1 MGFVDAIDDKQL
13 DEEVDEY
20 LMRAIDARNIDRLRS
35 EHCKPILL
43 SFKDNDLE
51 LKVSFEW
58 QGVCGAAWKSS
69 MKSQPTI

>member
-51 LKVSFEW
+51 LKVSFE
-58 QGVCGAAWKSS
+58 
-69 MKSQPTI
+69 